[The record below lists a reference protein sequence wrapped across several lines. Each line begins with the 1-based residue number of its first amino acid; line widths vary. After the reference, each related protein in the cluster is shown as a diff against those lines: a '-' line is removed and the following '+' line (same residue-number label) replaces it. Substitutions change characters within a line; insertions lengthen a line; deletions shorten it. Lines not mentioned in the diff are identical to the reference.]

1 MPSWGRFLVFVA
13 VIGGLSAL
21 VHYYVWTRLVRA
33 AVPPPG
39 WARAVTLVILVM
51 GIAMPLSMPVARLL
65 PRNVALP
72 VAFVIYTW
80 MGILLF
86 LFLGSLLGDLVRVGV
101 AVADRL
107 KGAEVDRDRR
117 ALLGRG
123 IAAITAIAA
132 ASVAGFGIVSAR
144 GPIAIKQV
152 KVKLAKLPA
161 AMHGLT
167 IAQITDVHIGPTIGR
182 DFIVSVVERVNA
194 LQADV
199 VVITGDLVDGSVA
212 ELREHAAPL
221 AQLRARHGVFFVTGN
236 HEYYSGVDEWLVELR
251 RLGIRPLRNERVT
264 IEHEGAALDLA
275 GVDDFNARGGGHGPD
290 LPRALAGRDPERALV
305 LLAHQPRAIVEAA
318 QHGVGLQLSGHTH
331 GGQLWPWTYLVF
343 LQQPYV
349 AGLHRHGDAQIYV
362 SRGTGYWGPPM
373 RVGAPAEITHLV
385 LESPTP
391 A

>member
-21 VHYYVWTRLVRA
+21 VHYYVWSRLIRE
-33 AVPPPG
+33 AVLPPS
-39 WARAVTLVILVM
+39 WARLGTILIITM

-65 PRNVALP
+65 PRSVALP
-72 VAFVIYTW
+72 IAVVIYTW

-86 LFLGSLLGDLVRVGV
+86 LFLGSVIGDLVRLGV
-101 AVADRL
+101 VV
-107 KGAEVDRDRR
+107 VDRVRGADVDPQRR

-123 IAAITAIAA
+123 IAIVTAIAA
-132 ASVAGFGIVSAR
+132 ASIAGYGLVSAR
-144 GPIAIKQV
+144 GPIAIKKV
-152 KVKLAKLPA
+152 KVKLARLPA
-161 AMHGLT
+161 SMNGLT

-182 DFIVSVVERVNA
+182 GFIESVVERVNA
-194 LQADV
+194 LAADV
-199 VVITGDLVDGSVA
+199 IVITGDLVDGTVE

-221 AQLRARHGVFFVTGN
+221 AQLRAKHGVFFVTGN
-236 HEYYSGVDEWLVELR
+236 HEYYSGVDEWLTELR

-264 IEHEGAALDLA
+264 IEHEGGALDLA
-275 GVDDFNARGGGHGPD
+275 GIDDFSAHGGGHGPD
-290 LPRALAGRDPERALV
+290 LARALAGRDPTRELV
-305 LLAHQPRAIVEAA
+305 LLAHQPRAIKEAA
-318 QHGVGLQLSGHTH
+318 EHGVGLQLSGHTH

-373 RVGAPAEITHLV
+373 RVGAPAEITHLT
-385 LESPTP
+385 LEQ